1 MRNEAGFF
9 QRCRSCSRLV
19 FKKLLQHPFWQAT
32 LTWLRAH
39 PREGGVLAAIL
50 TVLIGPFL
58 LKPADTTTPH
68 RWDRRLVIVT
78 PHPGLIRDEF
88 GHAFAAHW
96 KAKTGETL
104 YIDWRVPGGTS
115 EIAMLVKSEFS
126 AAFEQHW
133 KEELKREWTPE
144 IAQTFLSEKSDSEA
158 RKTFLASDIGIG
170 VDVMFGGGAY
180 DFESQAK
187 SGALVAGDSVKT
199 GLSAVMKTH
208 PEWFCEAAIPEK
220 LSGEPFRDPA
230 GRWCGACISSS
241 GIVYNKDVLKRL
253 GIEKEPQTW
262 ADLADP
268 RYFGQIACTD
278 PAKSGSVTK
287 VFEMLIQQQM
297 HLAVEAEKAKPT
309 FGKENP
315 ELELQTGV
323 EAGWIA
329 GLQLIQKI
337 AGNARYFSDTSTKIP
352 LDVVR
357 GEAAAGMCIDFYGR
371 TAQDDARKADG
382 TSRIGF
388 VAPLG
393 GTSVSVDP
401 IGMFRGAPNAE
412 VATAFIEFVLSEAGQ
427 KLWSFRPGTPG
438 GPREHALRRLPV
450 RRDFY
455 TPANLPHMPDA
466 AEMPFEKASA
476 FVYEAER
483 TGPAFNSIRFLV
495 RVLCVDSHEEL
506 KTAWREILEAS
517 MNERALTVL
526 LDLNRVK
533 YDTATGPIR
542 KTLSSRDKIQ
552 ETLLARQ
559 LGDTFR
565 SQYSRAFEI
574 AHRRQ

>member
-1 MRNEAGFF
+1 
-9 QRCRSCSRLV
+9 
-19 FKKLLQHPFWQAT
+19 
-32 LTWLRAH
+32 
-39 PREGGVLAAIL
+39 
-50 TVLIGPFL
+50 
-58 LKPADTTTPH
+58 
-68 RWDRRLVIVT
+68 
-78 PHPGLIRDEF
+78 
-88 GHAFAAHW
+88 
-96 KAKTGETL
+96 
-104 YIDWRVPGGTS
+104 
-115 EIAMLVKSEFS
+115 
-126 AAFEQHW
+126 
-133 KEELKREWTPE
+133 
-144 IAQTFLSEKSDSEA
+144 
-158 RKTFLASDIGIG
+158 
-170 VDVMFGGGAY
+170 MFGGGAY

-187 SGALVAGDSVKT
+187 SGALVAGDGVKT
-199 GLSAVMKTH
+199 GLSAVIKTH
-208 PEWFCEAAIPEK
+208 PEWFGDAAIPEK

-297 HLAVEAEKAKPT
+297 HLAVEAEKTKPT

-401 IGMFRGAPNAE
+401 IGLFRGAPNAE

-438 GPREHALRRLPV
+438 GPRAHALRRLPV

-455 TPANLPHMPDA
+455 TSANLPHMPDA

-506 KTAWREILEAS
+506 KTAWQEILEAD

-526 LDLNRVK
+526 HDLNRVK

-559 LGDTFR
+559 LGNTFR
-565 SQYSRAFEI
+565 SQYARAFEI
-574 AHRRQ
+574 ALRRQ

>member
-1 MRNEAGFF
+1 MKR
-9 QRCRSCSRLV
+9 V
-19 FKKLLQHPFWQAT
+19 LQHPIVQAV
-32 LTWLRAH
+32 LAWLRTH
-39 PREGGVLAAIL
+39 PREGAVLAAIL
-50 TVLIGPFL
+50 AVLIGPFL
-58 LKPADTTTPH
+58 LKPADTTTPR

-126 AAFEQHW
+126 AAFERHW
-133 KEELKREWTPE
+133 KEVLKREWTPE
-144 IAQTFLSEKSDSEA
+144 IAQTFLSDKTDSEA
-158 RKTFLASDIGIG
+158 RKAFLASDIGIG

-187 SGALVAGDSVKT
+187 SGTLVAGDGLKT
-199 GLSAVMKTH
+199 GLSSVMKAH
-208 PEWFCEAAIPEK
+208 PEWFSDKAIPEK

-268 RYFGQIACTD
+268 KYFGQIACTD

-297 HLAVEAEKAKPT
+297 HLAVEAEKQKPN
-309 FGKENP
+309 FGKERTQ
-315 ELELQTGV
+315 EEIEFEGTEV
-323 EAGWIA
+323 GWSA

-337 AGNARYFSDTSTKIP
+337 AANARYFSDTSTKIP

-382 TSRIGF
+382 SSRIGF

-427 KLWSFRPGTPG
+427 KLWCFQPGAPG

-455 TPANLPHMPDA
+455 TPEHLAHMPDA
-466 AEMPFEKASA
+466 AEMPFEKAKA
-476 FVYEAER
+476 FVYEADR

-506 KTAWREILEAS
+506 KTAWKEIIEAG
-517 MNERALTVL
+517 MNDRALTVL

-533 YDTATGPIR
+533 YDTAIGPIR
-542 KTLSSRDKIQ
+542 KTLSARDKIQ

-565 SQYSRAFEI
+565 MQYARAFEM
-574 AHRRQ
+574 ALRRQ

>member
-1 MRNEAGFF
+1 M
-9 QRCRSCSRLV
+9 
-19 FKKLLQHPFWQAT
+19 KLSLHHPILLAVLAWQ
-32 LTWLRAH
+32 RAH
-39 PREGGVLAAIL
+39 PREACVMAAIMA
-50 TVLIGPFL
+50 VLIGPFM
-58 LKPADTTTPH
+58 LKPTDTTAPR

-78 PHPGLIRDEF
+78 PHPALIRDEF

-115 EIAMLVKSEFS
+115 EIAMLIKSEFA
-126 AAFEQHW
+126 AAFEKHW
-133 KEELKREWTPE
+133 KQVLKREWTPE
-144 IAQTFLSEKSDSEA
+144 IAQTFLSDKTDNEA
-158 RKTFLASDIGIG
+158 RKAFLASDIGIG

-180 DFESQAK
+180 DFEVQAK
-187 SGALVAGDSVKT
+187 SGTLVAGDGMKT
-199 GLSAVMKTH
+199 GLSALMKAH
-208 PEWFCEAAIPEK
+208 PEWFSEAAIPEK

-230 GRWCGACISSS
+230 ARWCGACISSS

-262 ADLADP
+262 EDLADP
-268 RYFGQIACTD
+268 KYFGQIACAD

-297 HLAVEAEKAKPT
+297 HLAIEAKRRKVDSAKERSLDEVRLA
-309 FGKENP
+309 GA
-315 ELELQTGV
+315 
-323 EAGWIA
+323 EAGWTA

-337 AGNARYFSDTSTKIP
+337 AANARYFSDASTKIP

-371 TAQDDARKADG
+371 KAQEDARKVDG
-382 TSRIGF
+382 SSRIGF

-401 IGMFRGAPNAE
+401 IGMFRGAPDQE
-412 VATAFIEFVLSEAGQ
+412 LATAFIEFVLSEEGQ
-427 KLWSFRPGTPG
+427 KLWCFHAGAQG
-438 GPREHALRRLPV
+438 GPRKHALRRLSV

-455 TPANLPHMPDA
+455 TLDHLTQMPDA
-466 AEMPFEKASA
+466 TEMPFEKAKA
-476 FVYEAER
+476 FIYDAEF
-483 TGPAFNSIRFLV
+483 TGPAFNAIRFLV

-506 KTAWREILEAS
+506 RKAWKEIIEAG
-517 MNERALTVL
+517 MNDRALTVL
-526 LDLNRVK
+526 LDLNRVR

-542 KTLSSRDKIQ
+542 KTLSARDKIQ
-552 ETLLARQ
+552 ETHLARQ
-559 LGDTFR
+559 LGDIFR
-565 SQYSRAFEI
+565 LQYQRAYDI

>member
-1 MRNEAGFF
+1 M
-9 QRCRSCSRLV
+9 

-58 LKPADTTTPH
+58 LKPADTTTPR

-115 EIAMLVKSEFS
+115 EIAMLVKSEYS

-187 SGALVAGDSVKT
+187 SGALVAGDGVKT

-208 PEWFCEAAIPEK
+208 PEWFGDAAIPEK

-253 GIEKEPQTW
+253 GIEKEPQSW

-297 HLAVEAEKAKPT
+297 HLAVEAEKKKPT

-401 IGMFRGAPNAE
+401 IGMFRGAPNVE

-455 TPANLPHMPDA
+455 TSANLPHMPDA

-476 FVYEAER
+476 FMYEAER

-565 SQYSRAFEI
+565 SQYSRAFDI

>member
-1 MRNEAGFF
+1 M
-9 QRCRSCSRLV
+9 
-19 FKKLLQHPFWQAT
+19 FKKLLQHPIVQAT
-32 LTWLRAH
+32 LAWLRAH

-50 TVLIGPFL
+50 AVLIGPFL
-58 LKPADTTTPH
+58 LKPTDTTTPR

-96 KAKTGETL
+96 KSKTGETL

-187 SGALVAGDSVKT
+187 SGALVAGDGVKT

-208 PEWFCEAAIPEK
+208 PEWFGDAAIPEK

-297 HLAVEAEKAKPT
+297 HLAVEADKTKPT

-382 TSRIGF
+382 SSRIGF

-401 IGMFRGAPNAE
+401 IGLFRGAPNAE

-455 TPANLPHMPDA
+455 TSANLPHMPDD

-506 KTAWREILEAS
+506 KTAWWEILEAG

-526 LDLNRVK
+526 HDLNRVK

-565 SQYSRAFEI
+565 SQYARAFEI

>member
-1 MRNEAGFF
+1 
-9 QRCRSCSRLV
+9 
-19 FKKLLQHPFWQAT
+19 
-32 LTWLRAH
+32 
-39 PREGGVLAAIL
+39 
-50 TVLIGPFL
+50 
-58 LKPADTTTPH
+58 
-68 RWDRRLVIVT
+68 
-78 PHPGLIRDEF
+78 
-88 GHAFAAHW
+88 
-96 KAKTGETL
+96 
-104 YIDWRVPGGTS
+104 
-115 EIAMLVKSEFS
+115 
-126 AAFEQHW
+126 
-133 KEELKREWTPE
+133 
-144 IAQTFLSEKSDSEA
+144 
-158 RKTFLASDIGIG
+158 
-170 VDVMFGGGAY
+170 MFGGGAY

-187 SGALVAGDSVKT
+187 SGTLVAGDGVKT
-199 GLSAVMKTH
+199 GISSVMKAH
-208 PEWFCEAAIPEK
+208 ADWFGDAAIPEK

-262 ADLADP
+262 EDLADP
-268 RYFGQIACTD
+268 KYFGQIACTD

-297 HLAVEAEKAKPT
+297 HLAVEAEKQKPN
-309 FGKENP
+309 FGKERTKE
-315 ELELQTGV
+315 ELDLTGT
-323 EAGWIA
+323 EAGWSA

-337 AGNARYFSDTSTKIP
+337 AANARYFSDTSTKIP

-382 TSRIGF
+382 SSRIGF

-393 GTSVSVDP
+393 GTSISVDP

-427 KLWSFRPGTPG
+427 KLWCFYPGKPG

-450 RRDFY
+450 RRDFFR
-455 TPANLPHMPDA
+455 PENLARMPDA
-466 AEMPFEKASA
+466 AEMPFEKAKA
-476 FVYEAER
+476 FVYEADR

-506 KTAWREILEAS
+506 KTAWKEIIEAG

-533 YDTATGPIR
+533 YDTAIGPIR
-542 KTLSSRDKIQ
+542 KTLSARDKIQ

-565 SQYSRAFEI
+565 LQYQRAFDI